1 MQAHCNPEP
10 AMADSRSKIY
20 SVALTSCGRFDLL
33 ERTLDSLLPRLE
45 GDIQKIVLIEDSG
58 RKVGGGIID
67 IIQPFARSLADRDYM
82 PCGNFLGEGIEV
94 IINENPLGLVSSIDR
109 LYSQIDTEWIFHC
122 EDDWEF
128 YGRGFIEKSFTLLLE
143 FDMFSMVNLR
153 DAEAFSQEKFCSRI
167 YDSAGVEYRRMR
179 KDSSVCRGISFN
191 PGLRRKSDYLT
202 VGTYADFGV
211 TANEW
216 KLGGLYSSLGYEQ
229 VFLCEHA
236 MRHIGGGAHIQDP
249 TRYRKRFWP
258 KLRHSASKRLEKMC
272 WKALPNSDPFF
283 RSRRRLAHR
292 MIETINVSCKNE

>member
-1 MQAHCNPEP
+1 MQAYCNPEP
-10 AMADSRSKIY
+10 AVTDSQSKIY
-20 SVALTSCGRFDLL
+20 TVALTSCGRFDLL
-33 ERTLDSLLPRLE
+33 ERTLSSLLPRLE
-45 GDIQKIVLIEDSG
+45 GDIQKIILIEDSG

-67 IIQPFARSLADRDYM
+67 VIQPFARNLADRDYIQ
-82 PCGNFLGEGIEV
+82 CGSFLGKGIEL
-94 IINENPLGLVSSIDR
+94 IINENPLGLVSSVDR

-128 YGRGFIEKSFTLLLE
+128 YGSGFIEKSFALLLA

-153 DAEAFSQEKFCSRI
+153 DAEMFSQNKFCSRI
-167 YDSAGVEYRRMR
+167 YESSKVEFRRMR
-179 KDSSVCRGISFN
+179 RDPSTCHGISFN

-216 KLGGLYSSLGYEQ
+216 KIANLYSSLGYEQ

-236 MRHIGGGAHIQDP
+236 MRHIGGGSHIQDP
-249 TRYRKRFWP
+249 TRYRKKFWP
-258 KLRHSASKRLEKMC
+258 KLKHSTDKRLEKMC

-283 RSRRRLAHR
+283 RSRRRLANR
-292 MIETINVSCKNE
+292 MTDVIVVSAES